1 MAKLNV
7 FTLENLSLYDS
18 LIKQYINAGDAKSI
32 KSVSITGRT
41 VKFFRDETPVE
52 GATPDFSVT
61 IPEQDLTAI
70 QDAIKANEDAI
81 KAINDPNTGIL
92 VTAKA
97 YTDEKVKALA
107 DGAVKDNA
115 DAIDALEGRA
125 DALEGRAT
133 DLEGRADDLET
144 TVNRLDGNA
153 EVAGSVKAQIAAAK
167 TELEG
172 KITNSMYN
180 DEELRGLISANADA
194 AKKAQ
199 DEVDALEEVVAGMYT
214 NEAIDT
220 AVAAAKK
227 AGEDAQK
234 DVDALEEAVAEMYTN
249 DDIDGFVA
257 GVQKEVD
264 DLEGVVSE
272 LAQTVADN
280 ETDIEAKVKAIAD
293 DYLTS
298 EDKEEL
304 EEAIQDN
311 ADAIQAHKDL
321 VDAKVT
327 TLIGEDTGKSVR
339 EIANEEL
346 IAQIIPE
353 AAKESLDTLEEI
365 AAWIQSHPEDASA
378 MNKAIEDLEKLVG
391 TLPEDV
397 EATTIAGYV
406 AELVAAEKARAEG
419 IEGGLAD
426 RIADLETAVGEGGSV
441 GTQIADA
448 IAELDA
454 DVTSAAVE
462 AGKGMQVQVVEVD
475 GKITNVAVTGNFD
488 NTYDAKGSATTAETN
503 AKDYAKDY
511 ADGLAGNYDAAGSAS
526 AAETAA
532 KEHANGLNTAMDSRV
547 TIVEG
552 LVGEGYQ
559 AIPDSEIN
567 ALFA

>member
-18 LIKQYINAGDAKSI
+18 LIKQYIDAGDAKSI
-32 KSVSITGRT
+32 KSVAIAGRT
-41 VKFFRDETPVE
+41 LKFFRDAEPVE
-52 GATPDFSVT
+52 GATPDFT
-61 IPEQDLTAI
+61 IEIPLQDLTAI
-70 QDAIKANEDAI
+70 QTAIQNNKDAIDAI
-81 KAINDPNTGIL
+81 NNTENGIL

-97 YTDEKVKALA
+97 YADEKVKALA
-107 DGAVKDNA
+107 DGAVKTNA
-115 DAIDALEGRA
+115 DDIDALEGRA
-125 DALEGRAT
+125 DAVEGRAT
-133 DLEGRADDLET
+133 ELETRATNLET

-199 DEVDALEEVVAGMYT
+199 DEVDALEGVVAGMYT
-214 NEAIDT
+214 NDQIDT

-249 DDIDGFVA
+249 DDIDGKVA

-264 DLEGVVSE
+264 DLEGVVST
-272 LAQTVADN
+272 LTQTVADN
-280 ETDIEAKVKAIAD
+280 KTAVENRVKAIED

-304 EEAIQDN
+304 QDAIDANAEAIE
-311 ADAIQAHKDL
+311 AHKEL

-327 TLIGEDTGKSVR
+327 TLIGDDAGKSVR
-339 EIANEEL
+339 TIANEEL
-346 IAQIIPE
+346 VAQIIPE

-378 MNKAIEDLEKLVG
+378 MNKAIEDLTALVG

-406 AELVAAEKARAEG
+406 AELVAAEKARAEEA
-419 IEGGLAD
+419 EGDLED

-441 GTQIADA
+441 DSQIDA
-448 IAELDA
+448 KIALLDA

-462 AGKGMQVQVVEVD
+462 AGKGVQVQVVEVD
-475 GKITNVAVTGNFD
+475 GKVTNVAVTGNFD
-488 NTYDAKGSATTAETN
+488 NSYDAKGSATTAETN
-503 AKDYAKDY
+503 AKDYAKEY

-526 AAETAA
+526 AAESAA

-567 ALFA
+567 KLFA